1 MKFSIFYKNI
11 FNHVSCGQSNKIL
24 VNQDFS
30 FSFYQDIK
38 KVIILQLLKEY
49 SCSQEVRQ
57 TLNIFILGLVVL
69 LREWLENPDLE
80 SMEEYGKNFSCPH
93 KTIFSSK
100 SSII

>member
-1 MKFSIFYKNI
+1 MDNIINIIDKMCEYKETFI
-11 FNHVSCGQSNKIL
+11 YKKRVSYVVHTNRQTT
-24 VNQDFS
+24 
-30 FSFYQDIK
+30 
-38 KVIILQLLKEY
+38 LQLLKEY

>member
-1 MKFSIFYKNI
+1 M
-11 FNHVSCGQSNKIL
+11 
-24 VNQDFS
+24 NQDFS
-30 FSFYQDIK
+30 FSLYQDIK

>member
-1 MKFSIFYKNI
+1 M
-11 FNHVSCGQSNKIL
+11 
-24 VNQDFS
+24 NQDFS

-69 LREWLENPDLE
+69 LREWLENLILNRWRN
-80 SMEEYGKNFSCPH
+80 MGKTFLVLI

>member
-1 MKFSIFYKNI
+1 M
-11 FNHVSCGQSNKIL
+11 
-24 VNQDFS
+24 NQDFS

-69 LREWLENPDLE
+69 LRTNIYIFKEEPFMGIENPDLE

>member
-1 MKFSIFYKNI
+1 M
-11 FNHVSCGQSNKIL
+11 
-24 VNQDFS
+24 NQDFS

-69 LREWLENPDLE
+69 LREWLE
-80 SMEEYGKNFSCPH
+80 
-93 KTIFSSK
+93 K
-100 SSII
+100 S